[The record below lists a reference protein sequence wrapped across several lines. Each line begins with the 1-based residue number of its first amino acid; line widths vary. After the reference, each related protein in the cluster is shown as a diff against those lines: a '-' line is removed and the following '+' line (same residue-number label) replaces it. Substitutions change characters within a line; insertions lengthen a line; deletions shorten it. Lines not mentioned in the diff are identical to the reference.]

1 MLLPRLPR
9 PTSPA
14 RTSLTLPRPVNPRSR
29 VLGGFEGNV
38 ADYYMFTYVDYFE
51 KEQFCSSQY
60 EITIT
65 KEATADAD
73 AEVAVS
79 GVLPSNVNGVQPLK
93 GTMASNGEITLPFGQ
108 ILLTQ
113 KSAQQPVNMYSRLPP
128 TKTRLPVPSISP
140 TTVPTTGL

>member
-1 MLLPRLPR
+1 
-9 PTSPA
+9 
-14 RTSLTLPRPVNPRSR
+14 
-29 VLGGFEGNV
+29 
-38 ADYYMFTYVDYFE
+38 MFTYVDYFE

-113 KSAQQPVNMYSRLPP
+113 KSG
-128 TKTRLPVPSISP
+128 TTTRQYVFEAATDEDEAAGALYFTYDSANDW
-140 TTVPTTGL
+140 L